1 MRARF
6 LSFSA
11 AVLFLSLEA
20 GAEFV
25 WVDADGRALQPL
37 QPFLL
42 SPFLGS
48 QTYVDDAGLFWT
60 LDPETATVSV
70 PHALSSPWFFAE
82 PGCTGPAYELPF
94 PPRQIFSTPN
104 CTVPRYRPD
113 DVRRQRITV
122 VWRMDNGIDCAPYQS
137 VARVVPYSQMIFV
150 DRPAPELGVRA
161 PLHLENRPA
170 RE

>member
-25 WVDADGRALQPL
+25 WVDADGRALQPIY
-37 QPFLL
+37 PI
-42 SPFLGS
+42 SPTIFGDTT
-48 QTYVDDAGLFWT
+48 TYVDDAGLFWN

-70 PHALSSPWFFAE
+70 PGEAAGPWVFAE
-82 PGCTGPAYELPF
+82 PECAGPAYELPF
-94 PPRQIFSTPN
+94 PPRRIFRTFN
-104 CTVPRYRPD
+104 CPLPRYRPD
-113 DVRRQRITV
+113 VQSQLITIRS
-122 VWRMDNGIDCAPYQS
+122 RMDNGIDCAPYQS